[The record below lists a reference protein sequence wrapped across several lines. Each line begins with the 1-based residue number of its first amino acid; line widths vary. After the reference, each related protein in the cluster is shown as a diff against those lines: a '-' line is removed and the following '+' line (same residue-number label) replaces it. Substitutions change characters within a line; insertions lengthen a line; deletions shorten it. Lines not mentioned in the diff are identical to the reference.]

1 MATLAETPSH
11 GRLPKSLNTKLVK
24 LFPSGLLVYTTEKPP
39 RFRGWNALVSLII
52 VTYFLTVSPTPPPH
66 SFVLLLSSV
75 ACSIPLGHWR
85 HASETAWVGSMNS
98 YSIISTLVLSCC
110 EVPLLITMAPVSSL
124 HPVSPWRAMCISL
137 SHVMLVVFL
146 SMRNN
151 LLLSWCYWCQELCSV
166 YVPVPAGN
174 ILWIGCVTWLI
185 TSTKW
190 RFCKHSPMV
199 SLVVLVIDPVF
210 FIPF

>member
-39 RFRGWNALVSLII
+39 GFRGWNALVSLII
-52 VTYFLTVSPTPPPH
+52 VAYFTTVSPTPPPH

-85 HASETAWVGSMNS
+85 HASETAWVGSMS
-98 YSIISTLVLSCC
+98 SCSIIRTLVLCRQ
-110 EVPLLITMAPVSSL
+110 VPLFTLMAPVSGL
-124 HPVSPWRAMCISL
+124 HPLSPRRAIVISASVSR
-137 SHVMLVVFL
+137 VMLAVFWG
-146 SMRNN
+146 MRNN
-151 LLLSWCYWCQELCSV
+151 LWLGATDVRNCAVCVLLETFYQWAVSPDWSPHQPS
-166 YVPVPAGN
+166 GN
-174 ILWIGCVTWLI
+174 
-185 TSTKW
+185 SE
-190 RFCKHSPMV
+190 HSSMV
-199 SLVVLVIDPVF
+199 SPVVLVIDPAF